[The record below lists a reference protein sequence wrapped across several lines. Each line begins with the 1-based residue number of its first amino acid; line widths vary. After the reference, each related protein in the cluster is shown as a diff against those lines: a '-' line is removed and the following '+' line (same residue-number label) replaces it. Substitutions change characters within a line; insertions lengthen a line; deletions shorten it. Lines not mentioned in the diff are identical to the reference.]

1 MNKAVEYLTSAPLPV
16 VMAFVLLLGGWV
28 WSVADDVKEVEK
40 RQAVLV
46 EKADD
51 TKEDTEEI
59 KEETKDASKKLDDI
73 LVLLIEQ
80 KAAVQILKAQV
91 EEIEEKVKKEE

>member
-1 MNKAVEYLTSAPLPV
+1 MNSKAVEYLTNAPLPV
-16 VMAFVLLLGGWV
+16 VMAFVLLLGSWV
-28 WSVADDVKEVEK
+28 YVVADDVKEVEK

-59 KEETKDASKKLDDI
+59 KEETKETGKKLDK
-73 LVLLIEQ
+73 LLELMLEQ
-80 KAAVQILKAQV
+80 RAEQRVLKAKV
-91 EEIEEKVKKEE
+91 EEIEDKVKE